1 MHGKQRVDVVLQ
13 PVSGKA
19 LPVYRGE
26 VLRIMQEEGGQCID
40 FNCFNLHDYKE
51 HMSVG
56 AMRRQG
62 FRIGKGDFVIS
73 DNPRCSLM
81 MAIQEMSQTCVTDLL
96 ANHCS
101 GDFYEAAWGFAVH
114 TNCQDTLAEAIG
126 EYGLT
131 PDDTHDSFNMFMNS
145 GWTDNGKIYLDR
157 RNPAKKGDFID
168 LLALMDVLAVPV
180 ICGQDVAYVSNMFL
194 RPMRVQVFE
203 SSAETER
210 LAQEYLRRYAGL
222 RNQRTIES
230 FRVKDIKT
238 ERELKPTA
246 GYKPQFVNF
255 PIKIQEIEIELT
267 DEDYRQIKC
276 LKMRGFAEDDEDA
289 VRSVI
294 FSWFARHRTGH
305 SPYTL
310 KLG

>member
-1 MHGKQRVDVVLQ
+1 MRGKQRVDLVLQ

-19 LPVYRGE
+19 FPVYRGE
-26 VLRIMQEEGGQCID
+26 VFRVIQEVGGQCID

-62 FRIGKGDFVIS
+62 FRIGRGDFVIS

-81 MAIQEMSQTCVTDLL
+81 MVILEMSQTCVTDLL

-101 GDFYEAAWGFAVH
+101 ADFFEAAFGFDLH
-114 TNCQDTLAEAIG
+114 TNCQDTIAEAIG

-145 GWTDNGKIYLDR
+145 GWTDNGKLHLDR
-157 RNPAKKGDFID
+157 RNPAKKGDSID

-194 RPMRVQVFE
+194 RPMRIQIFE
-203 SSAETER
+203 PTAETEH
-210 LAQEYLRRYAGL
+210 LAQEYLQRFGGL
-222 RNQRTIES
+222 RNQRTLDS
-230 FRVKDIKT
+230 FRVKDIRT
-238 ERELKPTA
+238 DRELKATP

-255 PIKIQEIEIELT
+255 PMKFREVEIELT
-267 DEDYRQIKC
+267 DDDYKQVKSLIA
-276 LKMRGFAEDDEDA
+276 RGLADDDEDA
-289 VRSVI
+289 VRSMI
-294 FSWFARHRTGH
+294 FSWFARHRTGK